1 MMRCIAIA
9 ASLTLI
15 LSCSKEPSA
24 ATENKAP
31 DAGAAAPAAAAAP
44 APDPRYAPLG
54 KLGFS
59 VFPEPQDIP
68 AISLASPDGKALGVD
83 SFKGKFVVLN
93 FWATWCPPC
102 RAEMPSLSELHAKY
116 ADKDLVVYAVSV
128 QEDPGTVRNYLKDKR
143 YAFPIVLDPDGAVSK
158 LFVGSGIPTTYV
170 LDREG
175 RAIAGMVGGRE
186 WNTPEA
192 YGIFETIFKN

>member
-1 MMRCIAIA
+1 MMRFIALA
-9 ASLTLI
+9 ATL
-15 LSCSKEPSA
+15 LLAVSCSKETSA

-31 DAGAAAPAAAAAP
+31 ETAVPAAAAAP
-44 APDPRYAPLG
+44 APDPRYAALG

-59 VFPEPQDIP
+59 VFPEPQQIP
-68 AISLASPDGKALGVD
+68 PIALSTPDGKALGVD
-83 SFKGKFVVLN
+83 AFKGKFVVLN

-102 RAEMPSLSELHAKY
+102 RAEMPSMSELHAKY

-128 QEDPGTVRNYLKDKR
+128 QEDPGTVKNYLRDKQ

-192 YGIFETIFKN
+192 YGVFEAIFKN

>member
-1 MMRCIAIA
+1 MMRFIATA
-9 ASLTLI
+9 ASLLLV
-15 LSCSKEPSA
+15 LSCAKESNAAADNKVPDAA
-24 ATENKAP
+24 AT
-31 DAGAAAPAAAAAP
+31 PAAASAP

-68 AISLASPDGKALGVD
+68 AIALSTPDGKALGVD
-83 SFKGKFVVLN
+83 AFKGKFVVLN

-102 RAEMPSLSELHAKY
+102 RAEMPSMSELHAKY

-128 QEDPGTVRNYLKDKR
+128 QEDAGTVKNYLKDKK
-143 YAFPIVLDPDGAVSK
+143 YAFPIVLDPDGAISK

-170 LDREG
+170 LDRDG
-175 RAIAGMVGGRE
+175 RAVAGMVGGRE

-192 YGIFETIFKN
+192 YGIFEAIFKN